1 MNVALNIGRSP
12 DVPAQAYDP
21 QYDPLVDATPGRN
34 RDYAPTYWVATAG
47 TPPEDDGPVCADVD
61 ADVVIVGSGF
71 TGLTCA
77 LFLAR
82 EYGIKATVLEANRV
96 AWGCSTRNGG
106 QGQNASGRLTRSQ
119 WIARWGQDTALRLHA
134 EIQEGFELFSSL
146 IAEFPCDAQPGG
158 HLYVA
163 HRRHTLER
171 LTVESEVAN
180 RVFGYPTR
188 ILDRAALDRDWLQEE
203 EAVGALHE
211 PLGTGVHPAKLAFGY
226 LRAARAA
233 GARVH
238 TASPVQ
244 EITRDAGGWRIR
256 TPGGTVRA
264 RAVAVATGGYT
275 SQSLHSKLR
284 SRVMPILSNSLVT
297 RPLTDAEIA
306 ATGFQTHQ
314 VITDTRVLRH
324 YYRLLPDNR
333 LQIGS
338 RSAITGADAA
348 NPRHQERLVDSMNAK
363 FPALRGIS
371 VDYSWWGWVDVSHD
385 MMPRIVQPDPAETL
399 FYAVGYGGNGVS
411 YSAQAGR
418 RLAELVAG
426 QPARYAIPIF
436 KGELPGHAFAPF
448 RRLGQRMLYQL
459 YQRRDERPDR

>member
-1 MNVALNIGRSP
+1 MTVTLAP
-12 DVPAQAYDP
+12 TAPVQAYDP
-21 QYDPLVDATPGRN
+21 HYDPLVDATPGIN
-34 RDYAPTYWVATAG
+34 RDYAPSYWVATAG
-47 TPPEDDGPVCADVD
+47 LPPSDDGPVSADMD
-61 ADVVIVGSGF
+61 ADVVVVGSGF
-71 TGLTCA
+71 TGLICA

-82 EYGIKATVLEANRV
+82 EHGIKSVVLEANRV

-106 QGQNASGRLTRSQ
+106 QGQNASGRLSRSQ
-119 WIARWGQDTALRLHA
+119 WIARWGEETAKALHA
-134 EIQEGFELFSSL
+134 EIREGFELFSDL

-158 HLYVA
+158 HLYIA
-163 HRRHTLER
+163 HRKRTLER
-171 LTVESEVAN
+171 LRADSEVAN
-180 RVFGYPTR
+180 RVFGYGTR
-188 ILDRAALDRDWLQEE
+188 ILDRATLDAEWVRDA
-203 EAVGALHE
+203 EATGALHE
-211 PLGTGVHPAKLAFGY
+211 PLGTGIHPAKLAFGY
-226 LRAARAA
+226 LRAVRDA

-244 EITRDAGGWRIR
+244 AIERDGANWRVS
-256 TPGGTVRA
+256 TPGGVVRA
-264 RAVAVATGGYT
+264 RAVAIATGGYT
-275 SQSLHSKLR
+275 SNSLHARLR

-297 RPLTDAEIA
+297 RPLTDAEIE
-306 ATGFQTHQ
+306 ATGFRTHQ

-324 YYRLLPDNR
+324 YYRLLPDRR

-348 NPRHQERLVDSMNAK
+348 NPVHFRRLVGGMHAK
-363 FPALRGIS
+363 FPALRGID

-385 MMPRIVQPDPAETL
+385 MMPRIVQPDPAEPL

-426 QPARYAIPIF
+426 RPARHAVPIF

-448 RRLGQRMLYQL
+448 RRLGQRVLYQS
-459 YQRRDERPDR
+459 YHRRDERPD

>member
-1 MNVALNIGRSP
+1 MNVALRPSLP
-12 DVPAQAYDP
+12 LQPYDP
-21 QYDPLVDATPGRN
+21 KYDPLVDATPGRN

-47 TPPEDDGPVCADVD
+47 TPPEDDGPVGSDCD

-82 EYGIKATVLEANRV
+82 EFGIKATVLEANRV

-119 WIARWGQDTALRLHA
+119 WVARWGEATAKALHA
-134 EIQEGFELFSSL
+134 EIREGFELFSSL
-146 IAEFPCDAQPGG
+146 VAEFPCDAQPGG
-158 HLYVA
+158 HLYIA
-163 HRRHTLER
+163 HRRRTFER
-171 LTVESEVAN
+171 LAAESETCN
-180 RVFGYPTR
+180 RVFGYGTKM
-188 ILDRAALDRDWLQEE
+188 IDRATLDAEWVRDA
-203 EAVGALHE
+203 EATGALHE

-233 GARVH
+233 GVRVH
-238 TASPVQ
+238 TGSPV
-244 EITRDAGGWRIR
+244 ERITQDGAHWRVR

-275 SQSLHSKLR
+275 GQALHPRLR

-297 RPLTDAEIA
+297 RPLTESEIA
-306 ATGFQTHQ
+306 ATGFQTRQ

-338 RSAITGADAA
+338 RSAITGSDAD
-348 NPRHQERLVDSMNAK
+348 NVVHLQRLVEGMHAK
-363 FPALRGIS
+363 FPALRGIE

-385 MMPRIVQPDPAETL
+385 MMPRIVQPDPAATL
-399 FYAVGYGGNGVS
+399 FYSVGYGGNGVS

-426 QPARYAIPIF
+426 RAPNHAVPIF
-436 KGELPGHAFAPF
+436 RGELPGHPFAPF
-448 RRLGQRMLYQL
+448 RRVGQRLLYRV
-459 YQRRDERPDR
+459 YQRRDERADAG